1 MKKVRMMGIGSG
13 EASQNIIKWLN
24 WLNTTQ
30 FFYHWAKMTPQLRFM
45 RITIL
50 QPDYTY
56 IYLYVNG
63 RTCIVFQVCAYTMYV
78 RYLSIMSSRWACS
91 GATSLVWS
99 FPFGCPV
106 RNCCGDRNSCRV
118 TNTIH
123 AIVHTVYIYIHTQY
137 LFTYRGSYRYMLY
150 HVINTCQLSQVRD
163 RREYET
169 DLNKDQDLVLGR
181 FAYNLSY
188 TIPPMNTHQKST
200 WGGFSAQNVQTRNLM
215 HSYACLRQFCP
226 KVAEI
231 RIKPNWQ
238 MLATSINP
246 IGLVWEYPRPTSK
259 PRTRPPKACLVVLTG
274 SKRLLFLI
282 LRT

>member
-1 MKKVRMMGIGSG
+1 MNPGSKTHSVYPSKTRRCVPAMRATRKALVMFCSKNKKKPQ
-13 EASQNIIKWLN
+13 EDEESQNDGN
-24 WLNTTQ
+24 WIWGSLPKYHKVTQ
-30 FFYHWAKMTPQLRFM
+30 LTQHNSVFFYHWAKMTPQLRFM

-123 AIVHTVYIYIHTQY
+123 AIVHTVYIYTHTVFIY
-137 LFTYRGSYRYMLY
+137 
-150 HVINTCQLSQVRD
+150 I
-163 RREYET
+163 
-169 DLNKDQDLVLGR
+169 
-181 FAYNLSY
+181 
-188 TIPPMNTHQKST
+188 
-200 WGGFSAQNVQTRNLM
+200 
-215 HSYACLRQFCP
+215 
-226 KVAEI
+226 
-231 RIKPNWQ
+231 
-238 MLATSINP
+238 
-246 IGLVWEYPRPTSK
+246 
-259 PRTRPPKACLVVLTG
+259 
-274 SKRLLFLI
+274 
-282 LRT
+282 